1 MQRQLTIGLDHTY
14 DVAVVGARIAG
25 AATAMLLARRGLRV
39 VLIERSRFGLDT
51 LSTHALL
58 RPGVL
63 QLHRWGLLDDVRAAG
78 TPPVHRTTFTYQDEV
93 VPVDIEPSHS
103 VDALYAPRR
112 TVLDPILVNAARDA
126 GVDVRFNLSVTG
138 LLAGPR
144 GRPAGVTGVAGD
156 GRPFSILASFV
167 VGADGLRSTVGRL
180 VGAPVEYSG
189 QYASAITYG
198 YWSGSDIEDFEW
210 VFRSDAAAGVIPT
223 NGGEVCVFVSTTPT
237 RIGRGTEFIESTLR
251 ATAPQ
256 LAERLRV
263 GTPPRTTR
271 TFRGHPGFLR
281 RAWGQGWALVGDAA
295 YFKDP
300 LSAHGM
306 TDALRDAELLA
317 RALAS
322 IHAGAHEAQALIT
335 YQSTRDALS
344 VPMLEII
351 DQVASHQW
359 TDTQIQS
366 LLLRLS
372 KLMKQEVALLS
383 ELDEPQLHTPSG
395 LKGHP
400 HDPHQWLEQDA
411 TRYAA

>member
-1 MQRQLTIGLDHTY
+1 MQRQPTINLDQTF

-39 VLIERSRFGLDT
+39 VLIERSRFGVDT

-63 QLHRWGLLDDVRAAG
+63 QLHRWWLLDDVRAAG
-78 TPPVHRTTFTYQDEV
+78 TPPIHRTTFTYQDEV

-112 TVLDPILVNAARDA
+112 TVLDPILVNAALDA
-126 GVDVRFNLSVTG
+126 GVDVRFGLSVTG
-138 LLAGPR
+138 LLSGPR
-144 GRPAGVTGVAGD
+144 GRPAGVTGVSAD
-156 GRPFSILASFV
+156 GQPFSIRARFV
-167 VGADGLRSTVGRL
+167 VGADGLRSTVARL
-180 VGAPVEYSG
+180 VDAPVEYAG
-189 QYASAITYG
+189 QYASAVTYG
-198 YWSGSDIEDFEW
+198 YWSGTDFQDFEW
-210 VFRSDAAAGVIPT
+210 VFHSNAAAGVIPT
-223 NGGEVCVFVSTTPT
+223 NGGEVCVFVSTPPA

-256 LAERLRV
+256 LTERLRV
-263 GTPPRTTR
+263 GTAPRTTR
-271 TFRGHPGFLR
+271 TFRGHTGFLR
-281 RAWGQGWALVGDAA
+281 RAWGEGWALVGDAG

-306 TDALRDAELLA
+306 SDALRDAELLA

-322 IHAGAHEAQALIT
+322 IDAGADESQALSS
-335 YQSTRDALS
+335 YESTRNALS

-359 TDTQIQS
+359 SDTQIQS

-383 ELDEPQLHTPSG
+383 ELDEPQLRTPSA
-395 LKGHP
+395 LKGYP
-400 HDPHQWLEQDA
+400 HDPHKWLDRDA
-411 TRYAA
+411 PRHAA